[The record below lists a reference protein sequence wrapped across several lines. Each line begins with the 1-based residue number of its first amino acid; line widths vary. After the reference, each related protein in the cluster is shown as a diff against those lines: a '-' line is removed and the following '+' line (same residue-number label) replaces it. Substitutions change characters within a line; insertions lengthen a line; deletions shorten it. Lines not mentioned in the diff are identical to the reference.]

1 MWHKVSKKLPKV
13 MDYYLITDGTFYSVA
28 IFAPEKKE
36 FFDRNLDNPIETEN
50 VKYWKKIPLLPFSHY
65 LNIPRMYLR

>member
-1 MWHKVSKKLPKV
+1 MWHKASKKLPKI

-28 IFAPEKKE
+28 IFSPSEKK
-36 FFDRNLDNPIETEN
+36 FYDRNIDNPIVTEN

-65 LNIPRMYLR
+65 LNIPHSYLH